1 MISDAITMLSESIA
15 NNDFL
20 GVKIAKEVLDC
31 TQKSYEKDKTSR
43 KNLKKKRDR
52 IGKKKT
58 ESSLS
63 KFVQRVKVTKIC

>member
-43 KNLKKKRDR
+43 KNLKKKWDSTC
-52 IGKKKT
+52 KKT
-58 ESSLS
+58 PESRHS

>member
-43 KNLKKKRDR
+43 KNLKKKRDSTC
-52 IGKKKT
+52 KKPRKADF
-58 ESSLS
+58 LNL
-63 KFVQRVKVTKIC
+63 FNVLR

>member
-43 KNLKKKRDR
+43 KNLKKKRDSTC
-52 IGKKKT
+52 KKNRKADF
-58 ESSLS
+58 LNL
-63 KFVQRVKVTKIC
+63 FNVLR

>member
-52 IGKKKT
+52 IGKKNP